1 MTTIVLTEITWTD
14 IDNGEHI
21 TFLNYLM
28 TFSEYCYVRNMLDK
42 ICYGKMLEFS
52 IDKMMTIA
60 ENITPLQIKKFVD
73 VKNSWDIHAE
83 LVDIV
88 IFQEPIQEHDYNMKA
103 QFPVLDTIVRDIEDD
118 CYNPRSTLGKLQF
131 EARLVEDG
139 IVFE

>member
-1 MTTIVLTEITWTD
+1 MTTIILTEITWTD
-14 IDNGEHI
+14 SDMGDYI
-21 TFLNYLM
+21 TSFNYIM

-73 VKNSWDIHAE
+73 VKDSWDIHAE

-88 IFQEPIQEHDYNMKA
+88 IFQGPVQGCEFAMKE
-103 QFPVLDTIVRDIEDD
+103 QFPILETIVRDIEDD